1 MSTVGDAIKAIK
13 EVLVL
18 TEKVDRTGQL
28 LSEIAVEMR
37 EHDRR
42 LIRIETM
49 IEIGQRQRQLPE
61 PD

>member
-42 LIRIETM
+42 LVRIETM